1 MSVYTVTGALLF
13 LCTLGS
19 SPAAVD
25 AGVFNNIYPEVINNT
40 LHYYFVPDGVYD
52 DEDGLDKCL
61 VEFDLSGRRLDLDD
75 RRKNSWSGSDLD
87 GFRRETKDDSR
98 VLESLL
104 KVIQHDTDGAES
116 YGRFL
121 RSELSTL
128 GQAFGDAATS
138 LQELES
144 KLQAQKEA
152 LSHVVVVEEL
162 LRLGADSTD
171 LLGEVLG
178 ASASSHESSRY
189 VESLVH
195 LNDARLT
202 TIFHK
207 YIEAWQVHYAV

>member
-1 MSVYTVTGALLF
+1 MSVYTLTGALLL
-13 LCTLGS
+13 LCALES
-19 SPAAVD
+19 SLTAVE
-25 AGVFNNIYPEVINNT
+25 AGVFDNIYPEVINNT

-52 DEDGLDKCL
+52 DEEGIDKCL

-75 RRKNSWSGSDLD
+75 RRRSSWSGSDFD

-116 YGRFL
+116 YSKYL
-121 RSELSTL
+121 RSELGTL

-152 LSHVVVVEEL
+152 LNAVVVEEL
-162 LRLGADSTD
+162 LHLGADSTD
-171 LLGEVLG
+171 LLSEVLG

-189 VESLVH
+189 VESLVN

-207 YIEAWQVHYAV
+207 YIEAWQVYYAV